1 MRITFCG
8 AATGVTGSCHLITTD
23 KHQILLDCG
32 QFQGGA
38 AEDAMNYQ
46 DFPFNPAEIETVVV
60 SHAHIDHCGR
70 LPLLVKRGFKGTIYA
85 SSATA
90 DLLDVMLKDSAH
102 IHETE
107 AERKNR
113 KAQRA
118 GRELV
123 EPLYTAKDAEDTL
136 KFIRPV
142 LYDTLVEINDQM
154 KIVFNDAGHILGSGI
169 VELWVTE
176 GEDTSKIVF
185 SGDIGMN
192 DRPILADPVRI
203 KKADYVIMETT
214 YGDRLHEANLTSID
228 KLIEIIKTTTQR
240 GGNVVI
246 PSFAVG
252 RTQELIFEL
261 NKIYDGKG
269 PLHDAIKDVPV
280 YVDSPMAIEA
290 TEIFKNNAQVYDED
304 MRNFLM
310 RGDHPLDFPNL
321 HFSRTSEESQRINV
335 DLTPKVIISASGMCD
350 AGRIRHHLK
359 HNLWNEKSSIVFV
372 GYQAEGSLGRAIVE
386 GASEVTLFGE
396 TINVAAEIH
405 NLEGFSGHA
414 DRDALY
420 AWLCGFEK
428 KPKAIFLV
436 HGEMDAKRNFAAFVK
451 ENKGWD
457 CEVVEGFDTYAL
469 ACRNGVE
476 YSEDGSIK
484 DDLDA
489 EKVAAAKVAAEAEFA
504 SGEEIQLVRHRIANI
519 HSALEDVLY
528 NTTTSIQNDI
538 TPEQLT
544 RIKNIV
550 AALEKDT
557 LDLGA
562 SVSK

>member
-8 AATGVTGSCHLITTD
+8 AATDVTGSCHLIQTANH
-23 KHQILLDCG
+23 KILLDCG

-46 DFPFNPAEIETVVV
+46 DFPFNPAEIECVVI

-70 LPLLVKRGFKGTIYA
+70 LPLLVKRGFKGAIYA

-90 DLLDVMLKDSAH
+90 DLLEVMLKDSAH
-102 IHETE
+102 IHEQD
-107 AERKNR
+107 ADRKNR

-118 GRELV
+118 GRPMV
-123 EPLYTAKDAEDTL
+123 EPLYTAEDAEDTI
-136 KFIRPV
+136 KFIHPV
-142 LYDTLVEINDQM
+142 LYDTLFEVNDEM
-154 KIVFNDAGHILGSGI
+154 KVVFNDAGHILGSSI
-169 VELWVTE
+169 VELWVSE
-176 GEDTSKIVF
+176 NGDTSKIVF
-185 SGDIGMN
+185 SGDIGMT
-192 DRPILADPVRI
+192 DRPILQDPVRI

-214 YGDRLHEANLTSID
+214 YGDRLHEANPISIE
-228 KLIEIIKTTTQR
+228 KLIDIIAKTTQR

-261 NKIYDGKG
+261 NKIYDGSG
-269 PLHDAIKDVPV
+269 PMHDALAGVPV

-290 TEIFKNNAQVYDED
+290 TRIFRENAQVYDDE
-304 MRNFLM
+304 MKEFLM

-321 HFSRTSEESQRINV
+321 HFTKTSEESQRINI
-335 DLTPKVIISASGMCD
+335 DTKPKVIISASGMCE

-359 HNLWNEKSSIVFV
+359 HNLWNPKSSIVFV
-372 GYQAEGSLGRAIVE
+372 GYQAEGSLGRALVE
-386 GASEVTLFGE
+386 GTKEVTLFGE
-396 TINVAAEIH
+396 TINVAAEIY
-405 NLEGFSGHA
+405 NLQGFSGHA
-414 DRDALY
+414 DRDGLY
-420 AWLCGFEK
+420 SWLCGFEK
-428 KPKAIFLV
+428 RPRAIFLV
-436 HGEMDAKRNFAAFVK
+436 HGEMESKRRFAEYVK

-469 ACRNGVE
+469 ASGTNEFTVEPGVT
-476 YSEDGSIK
+476 
-484 DDLDA
+484 A
-489 EKVAAAKVAAEAEFA
+489 EQEFA
-504 SGEEIQLVRHRIANI
+504 SGEEIQKVRSRIAAI

-528 NTTTSIQNDI
+528 NTTTSIQDCI
-538 TPEQLT
+538 TPEDLAK
-544 RIKNIV
+544 IKNIV
-550 AALEKDT
+550 ASLEKDT